1 MKSPD
6 VTIRTFFL
14 DATKGILLILEGLTV
29 ENENRRIF
37 SNQERRRET
46 SI

>member
-14 DATKGILLILEGLTV
+14 YVTTGILLILEGLTD

-37 SNQERRRET
+37 SNQERRGEA